1 MRQCGV
7 RKHREGSP
15 PTITMNQDVLRLILD
30 HSSQSDVASFARASR
45 WFHSVA
51 AGGLYANPHTSTMNA
66 ALLLCQRLYASHS
79 DASIKGCVNSLEFN
93 SLGATDVCSDDDWE
107 MLENMFALAVKS
119 PACNM
124 LERIKLELWLPT
136 ATNERPPWGNAVWDA
151 LRAHCPTLQHV
162 HLVHNNALQAE
173 LPPVC
178 TRSFCAN
185 LIINVASIKIACTN
199 PWSQKPGTYRPH
211 GVE

>member
-1 MRQCGV
+1 MRRCGV

-30 HSSQSDVASFARASR
+30 HSSQSDVARFARASR

-79 DASIKGCVNSLEFN
+79 DASLKFCVNSLTFY
-93 SLGATDVCSDDDWE
+93 SLCATGVCVDDDWE
-107 MLENMFALAVKS
+107 MLENMLVLAVKS

-124 LERIKLELWLPT
+124 LERIKLELLLPKT
-136 ATNERPPWGNAVWDA
+136 TNEKPPWGNAVWDA
-151 LRAHCPTLQHV
+151 LRAYCPTLRHV
-162 HLVHNNALQAE
+162 HLAHNNALPAE

-185 LIINVASIKIACTN
+185 LVINVALIKIACPN
-199 PWSQKPGTYRPH
+199 PWAQKSGPYWPH
-211 GVE
+211 AAE